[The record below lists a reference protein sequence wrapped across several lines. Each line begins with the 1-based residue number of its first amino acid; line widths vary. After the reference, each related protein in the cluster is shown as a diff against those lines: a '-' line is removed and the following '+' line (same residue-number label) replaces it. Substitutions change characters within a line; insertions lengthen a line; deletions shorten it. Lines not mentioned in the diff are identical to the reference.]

1 MANRRLQ
8 ARCLALLVCL
18 GFLALP
24 AFAMAQDHDT
34 GFMLRY
40 TAGASYAR
48 SGQKADLPGN
58 PRYNISGAALDM
70 DLAAGFALSEN
81 FAVHATG
88 SFWRAFN
95 PKVKGDF
102 GPFSVS
108 GDTDDAS
115 LTQFGIGGG
124 FTAWTASNMYVSASI
139 LASMLRAKYNGDEAD
154 TDWGVGGELLI
165 GKEWWVADNVGF
177 GLAAAGTIHYI
188 PTDKDNV
195 RGNLGYTVGPRL
207 SITFN

>member
-108 GDTDDAS
+108 GDTDDRS
-115 LTQFGIGGG
+115 EEHTSELQSRGHLVCRLLLEKKKIKRYTLFH
-124 FTAWTASNMYVSASI
+124 
-139 LASMLRAKYNGDEAD
+139 MLIATG
-154 TDWGVGGELLI
+154 
-165 GKEWWVADNVGF
+165 
-177 GLAAAGTIHYI
+177 
-188 PTDKDNV
+188 
-195 RGNLGYTVGPRL
+195 
-207 SITFN
+207 